1 MSSNDDK
8 LQFSVDSSLLFQL
21 GEQLVAKP
29 SVALAEL
36 VKNAYDAD
44 ATQVLIIME
53 NIGEPGGTIFIE
65 DNGHGMTFEEIQ
77 KGWMRIAT
85 NNKQDNPISRKY
97 MRPVTGAKGIGRF
110 AARRLGT
117 RLILQ
122 SIAHR
127 QDEQRKEAVAVT
139 FDWSTFTPGVDIS
152 SVSVDYRRLA
162 VPNDQ
167 RTGVTLI
174 IENAR
179 DAWTEEEIT
188 DLKRDLL
195 SLQSPFPELVRQAS
209 TANDNVDPGFTLEI
223 DIGGSGEL
231 ETLSGDLGEDFLSLS
246 LAHLEG
252 WVDQDGIAHYRLNMR
267 NDNDLDELTDD
278 MEDYRNLQDVKFQL
292 YYFSERAADFSS
304 SSFRLRDFRNKAKDA
319 AGVRVYLD
327 GFRVFPYGEDGD
339 DWLGLDYYAGQNVDM
354 ANQVSMP
361 GAIVE
366 MDRQVRADTKLAGG
380 DPRPY
385 LLIPR
390 NRQVFG
396 AVFLSQSHIRDLE
409 GNTIE
414 IKASREGLVENIA
427 YDKLLQ
433 FIQRGIYWLTLK
445 YAASTIK
452 RRAEAR
458 KSRTEKR
465 RSVPDII
472 EEARDEIKSLTSNP
486 SALFRRTGPDGMH
499 AVPVVPGVDE
509 ETTEKVIEHL
519 EKEATK
525 QVQDAARSVDEQL
538 EEASEQSRQ
547 ETEETISYIAML
559 RLLASAG
566 TSLMLMQHQMRA
578 LIDQVNFVK
587 YSLNK
592 LRPQIPHEILT
603 PYDQVTEDVANWYEL
618 VNEQVIQLGFM
629 LTPENRQR
637 RRRHALYEL
646 VENVRKSMG
655 YYMIKHHIDF
665 TNQIPQELRT
675 PPVYRA
681 EVYAIILNILT
692 NALKAVY
699 GQTERR
705 IVVDAERLDEFLYI
719 RMRNTGKRISP
730 RMKERGFEPFE
741 SDSIANP
748 VLGEG
753 TGLGLTVV
761 RDTVLFYDGEVR
773 FIDVEDPWQTGIE
786 IIIPYR

>member
-97 MRPVTGAKGIGRF
+97 MRPLTGAKGIGRF

-139 FDWSTFTPGVDIS
+139 FDWSTFTPGMDIS
-152 SVSVDYRRLA
+152 SVPVEYRRLA
-162 VPNDQ
+162 VPDDR

-179 DAWTEEEIT
+179 DTWTEEEIA

-195 SLQSPFPELVRQAS
+195 SLQSPFPELVRQANA
-209 TANDNVDPGFTLEI
+209 TNDNGDPGFTLEI

-231 ETLSGDLGEDFLSLS
+231 ETLSGDLGEDFLNLS

-252 WVDQDGIAHYRLNMR
+252 WVDGDGTAHYRLNMR
-267 NDNDLDELTDD
+267 NDDDLDNLTDD
-278 MEDYRNLQDVKFQL
+278 IEDYGNLQGVRFQL
-292 YYFSERAADFSS
+292 YYFSQRATDFSGS
-304 SSFRLRDFRNKAKDA
+304 NFRLRDFRNKAKEA

-339 DWLGLDYYAGQNVDM
+339 DWLGLDYYAGQNVIMTSD
-354 ANQVSMP
+354 VSMSE
-361 GAIVE
+361 AILDL
-366 MDRQVRADTKLAGG
+366 DRQVREETRKAGG

-396 AVFLSQSHIRDLE
+396 AVILTQTHINDLE
-409 GNTIE
+409 GNSIE

-427 YDKLLQ
+427 FERLVR
-433 FIQRGIYWLTLK
+433 FVQRGIYWLTLK
-445 YAASTIK
+445 YAASSIERRAKDKK
-452 RRAEAR
+452 RR
-458 KSRTEKR
+458 TERR
-465 RSVPDII
+465 RSVPDMI
-472 EEARDEIKSLTSNP
+472 EEAREEIKSLTANP
-486 SALFRRTGPDGMH
+486 STILRKPDSSGNLIT
-499 AVPVVPGVDE
+499 PVVPDVDP
-509 ETTEKVIEHL
+509 ETTERVIKHVEQEISKQL
-519 EKEATK
+519 EPVLEA
-525 QVQDAARSVDEQL
+525 VNEQL
-538 EEASEQSRQ
+538 EEASQQSRQ
-547 ETEETISYIAML
+547 ESEETISYIAML

-566 TSLMLMQHQMRA
+566 TSLLLMQHQMQA
-578 LIDQVNFVK
+578 LFDQVN
-587 YSLNK
+587 YIQHSLNE
-592 LRPQIPHEILT
+592 LSMGIPDEIRE
-603 PYDQVTEDVANWYEL
+603 PYDEVVREVDNWYEL
-618 VNEQVIQLGFM
+618 VTEQVSQLGFV
-629 LTPENRQR
+629 LAPDNRQR
-637 RRRHALYEL
+637 RRRHALHE
-646 VENVRKSMG
+646 VVDNVRKSMG
-655 YYMIKHHIDF
+655 YYMRRNHVEF
-665 TNQIPQELRT
+665 TNEVPSDLRT
-675 PPVYRA
+675 PSVYRA
-681 EVYAIILNILT
+681 ELYTILLSILT
-692 NALKAVY
+692 NALKAVDR
-699 GQTERR
+699 QSDRQIAVT
-705 IVVDAERLDEFLYI
+705 AEKIDNQLCI
-719 RMRNTGKRISP
+719 RMLNTGKRISP
-730 RMKERGFEPFE
+730 QMREKAFEPFQ
-741 SDSIANP
+741 SDSIPNP
-748 VLGEG
+748 TLGTG

-761 RDTVLFYDGEVR
+761 RDTVAFYGGEAR
-773 FIDVEDPWQTGIE
+773 FIDVELPWQSGIE
-786 IIIPYR
+786 ITIPYQ

>member
-1 MSSNDDK
+1 MSSNNDK

-44 ATQVLIIME
+44 ATQVIIIME
-53 NIGEPGGTIFIE
+53 NIGKPGGTILIE

-85 NNKQDNPISRKY
+85 NNKQDNPVSRKY
-97 MRPVTGAKGIGRF
+97 HRSVTGEKGIGRF

-122 SIAHR
+122 SVAFL
-127 QDEQRKEAVAVT
+127 QGEQRKEAVAVT
-139 FDWSTFTPGVDIS
+139 FDWSTFTPGIDIS
-152 SVSVDYRRLA
+152 SVPVEYRRLP
-162 VPNDQ
+162 VPDNQ

-188 DLKRDLL
+188 FLKRDLL
-195 SLQSPFPELVRQAS
+195 SLQSPFPDLVRQ
-209 TANDNVDPGFTLEI
+209 TNVENGNTDPGFTLEI

-246 LAHLEG
+246 LAQLEG
-252 WVDQDGIAHYRLNMR
+252 WIDEKGISHYRLNMA
-267 NDNDLDELTDD
+267 NDDELDYLVDD
-278 MEDYRNLQDVKFQL
+278 MEDYSSLQDIKFKL
-292 YYFSERAADFSS
+292 YYFSERAADFSNS
-304 SSFRLRDFRNKAKDA
+304 NFRLRDFRNKAKDA

-361 GAIVE
+361 DAIIHI
-366 MDRQVRADTKLAGG
+366 DKQVRADTKQAGG

-396 AVFLSQSHIRDLE
+396 AVFLSQTHIRDLE

-427 YDKLLQ
+427 YEKLLR
-433 FIQRGIYWLTLK
+433 FVQRGIYWLTLK
-445 YAASTIK
+445 YAASSIK
-452 RRAEAR
+452 RRAAAR
-458 KSRTEKR
+458 KGRNERR

-472 EEARDEIKSLTSNP
+472 EEARGEIESLRTNP
-486 SALFRRTGPDGMH
+486 STILRKPDASGKPTI
-499 AVPVVPGVDE
+499 PVVPDVDP
-509 ETTEKVIEHL
+509 ETTERVIKHVEQEISKQLTPVL
-519 EKEATK
+519 EA
-525 QVQDAARSVDEQL
+525 VNGQL
-538 EEASEQSRQ
+538 EEASQQSR
-547 ETEETISYIAML
+547 EENEETISYIAML

-566 TSLMLMQHQMRA
+566 TSLLLMQHQMQA
-578 LIDQVNFVK
+578 LFDQVN
-587 YSLNK
+587 YIQHSLAELDPDIPNK
-592 LRPQIPHEILT
+592 IRE
-603 PYDQVTEDVANWYEL
+603 PYDEIIREVSNWYEL
-618 VNEQVIQLGFM
+618 VTEQVSQLGFV
-629 LTPENRQR
+629 LAPDNRQR
-637 RRRHALYEL
+637 RRRHALREV

-655 YYMIKHHIDF
+655 YYMKKNHVEFI
-665 TNQIPQELRT
+665 NQVPSDLRT
-675 PPVYRA
+675 PSVYRA
-681 EVYAIILNILT
+681 ELYTILLSILT
-692 NALKAVY
+692 NALKAVDR
-699 GQTERR
+699 QSERE
-705 IVVDAERLDEFLYI
+705 IAVIAEKTDDLLYI
-719 RMRNTGKRISP
+719 RMLNTGKKISAEM
-730 RMKERGFEPFE
+730 REKAFEAFQ
-741 SDSIANP
+741 SDSIPNP
-748 VLGEG
+748 TLGTG

-761 RDTVLFYDGEVR
+761 RDTVVFYGGEAR
-773 FIDVEDPWQTGIE
+773 FIDVEQPYQTGIE